1 MRAVHA
7 ANRHR
12 GASFYETAVASVI
25 VGVLAVVLLE
35 RVLYVQEYAEKSAL
49 ELTIANLRAGL
60 RARVAHLLMADRVS
74 DIETLADENPMGW
87 LEGRQENYL
96 GELDIPPGEEP
107 RGKWYFDRHRREL
120 VYTANSRRHFS
131 PSVYRDFTVRLR
143 AMRVTPGGEGPSAKG
158 QVWVALVVVNDY
170 RWF

>member
-1 MRAVHA
+1 MRAVPA
-7 ANRHR
+7 AIRHR
-12 GASFYETAVASVI
+12 GASFYEAAVACVI
-25 VGVLAVVLLE
+25 VGILAGVLLE
-35 RVLYVQEYAEKSAL
+35 RVLYIQEYAEKSAL

-60 RARVAHLLMADRVS
+60 RSRVADLLLADRVS
-74 DIETLADENPMGW
+74 EIETLADENPMRW

-96 GELDIPPGEEP
+96 GELDTPPEEEP
-107 RGKWYFDRHRREL
+107 RGKWYFDRGRREL
-120 VYTANSRRHFS
+120 VYTASGRRHFS

-143 AMRVTPGGEGPSAKG
+143 AMRVSAGGENPPAVG

>member
-7 ANRHR
+7 AIRHS
-12 GASFYETAVASVI
+12 GASIYEAVVACVI
-25 VGVLAVVLLE
+25 VSILAVVLLE
-35 RVLYVQEYAEKSAL
+35 RVLYIQEYAEKSAL
-49 ELTIANLRAGL
+49 ELTISNLRAGL
-60 RARVAHLLMADRVS
+60 RSRVADRLMADRVS
-74 DIETLADENPMGW
+74 EIEKLADENPMGW
-87 LEGRQENYL
+87 LEGQQENYL
-96 GELDIPPGEEP
+96 GELDIPPNEEP
-107 RGKWYFDRHRREL
+107 RGKWYFDRRRREL

-143 AMRVTPGGEGPSAKG
+143 AMRVSAGGEGPSASG